1 MKFMTTFWAQA
12 NSLPKHLL
20 FRGDK
25 YRKRVTLMSLNNT
38 DNLTLWIKGQVLRH
52 LESLVSLQ

>member
-1 MKFMTTFWAQA
+1 MKFMATFWAQA
-12 NSLPKHLL
+12 NSLAKHLL
-20 FRGDK
+20 FTGDK

-38 DNLTLWIKGQVLRH
+38 DNLALWIKVQVLRH

>member
-1 MKFMTTFWAQA
+1 MATFWAQA

-38 DNLTLWIKGQVLRH
+38 DNLALWIKVQVLRH